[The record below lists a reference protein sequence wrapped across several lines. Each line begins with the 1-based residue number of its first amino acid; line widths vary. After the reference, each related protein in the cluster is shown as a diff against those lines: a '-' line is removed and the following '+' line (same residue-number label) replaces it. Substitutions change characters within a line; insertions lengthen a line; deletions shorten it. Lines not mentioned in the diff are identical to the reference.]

1 MDIDLNAIRATF
13 FAETGEHLDEF
24 EAALIE
30 LERKPGEKDLAK
42 TIFRIAHTIK
52 GDSSMVGYTAM
63 TEFAHELES
72 LLEKIAD
79 GTFAFTP
86 ALATILLRSVD
97 ALRELAGAEDP
108 TAMPA
113 ATRDLLKELEEASHG
128 STAARTEPH
137 VGEERRS
144 HARDTAKTLR
154 VKTAKLDR
162 MLDLVGELAISRGRL
177 DTQLAAL
184 AGARVAAAQDAHRD
198 MDRLFTELQEHV
210 MQARL
215 VPIGTLFQGYTRA
228 VRDLALQT
236 GKDIGLTIEGS
247 EVEVD
252 NSAVEQLRE
261 PLIHIL
267 RNAIDHGIEAKAE
280 RRKAGKAPG
289 GHIDLK
295 ARYEAAFVVIEIAD
309 DGRGMVR
316 EKLLGRA
323 RKWGGLEDPERLTD
337 ADLQQLIFEPG
348 FTTAD
353 KVTDLSG
360 RGIGLDIVRR
370 AVDRLRGTVSV
381 KSQPGQGTTFT
392 LRLPLT
398 LAIIEGFRVSAG
410 DESYVIPLES
420 VVECVDLPA
429 ESRREAEGSG
439 VLALRGEALP
449 YLSVEEHFHFGSS
462 GGGRRK
468 IVVVRHGE
476 GRAGIAVDELHGE
489 CQAVIKPLGSLFKQ
503 ATGISGSTIL
513 GDGRVAL
520 ILDVPTLLREAVTRN
535 AARKE
540 ASG

>member
-1 MDIDLNAIRATF
+1 
-13 FAETGEHLDEF
+13 
-24 EAALIE
+24 
-30 LERKPGEKDLAK
+30 
-42 TIFRIAHTIK
+42 
-52 GDSSMVGYTAM
+52 
-63 TEFAHELES
+63 
-72 LLEKIAD
+72 
-79 GTFAFTP
+79 
-86 ALATILLRSVD
+86 
-97 ALRELAGAEDP
+97 
-108 TAMPA
+108 
-113 ATRDLLKELEEASHG
+113 
-128 STAARTEPH
+128 
-137 VGEERRS
+137 
-144 HARDTAKTLR
+144 
-154 VKTAKLDR
+154 
-162 MLDLVGELAISRGRL
+162 L

-184 AGARVAAAQDAHRD
+184 SGPRVAAAQDAHRD

-236 GKDIGLTIEGS
+236 GKEIGLTIEGS

-252 NSAVEQLRE
+252 NAAVEQLRE

-267 RNAIDHGIEAKAE
+267 RNAIDHGLEVKAE

-289 GHIDLK
+289 GHIGLK
-295 ARYEAAFVVIEIAD
+295 ARYEAAFVIIEIAD

-316 EKLLGRA
+316 EKLLARA

-348 FTTAD
+348 FSTAD

-370 AVDRLRGTVSV
+370 AVERLRGTVSV

-449 YLSVEEHFHFGSS
+449 YLSVEEHFNFGSS

-468 IVVVRHGE
+468 IVVVHHGE

-520 ILDVPTLLREAVTRN
+520 ILDVPTLLREAVARQ
-535 AARKE
+535 AARGE
-540 ASG
+540 AP